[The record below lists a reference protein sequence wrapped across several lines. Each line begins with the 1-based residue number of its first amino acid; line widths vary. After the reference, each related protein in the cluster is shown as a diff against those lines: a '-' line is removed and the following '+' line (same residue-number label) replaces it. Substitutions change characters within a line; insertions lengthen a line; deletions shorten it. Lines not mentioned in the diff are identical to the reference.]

1 MTISGS
7 TVYVVDDDASVR
19 DSVLALVKA
28 KGLIGKGFSS
38 AEEFLSFKSFQQ
50 PACVVMDIR
59 MPGSLSG
66 LDLQQHMAE
75 TGHPLPVVMVTGYAD
90 VAMAVRAMQNGA
102 VTFLQKPCSDQE
114 LWQGIQLA
122 LEKGTSNYALNK
134 QKGEIDV
141 RLATLTDDEQEVLTK
156 ILDGHPNKKIA
167 ADLDIGLRTVELR
180 RSNIM
185 KKMVANSL
193 PELVRMCIL
202 AGKFQSDTKG

>member
-1 MTISGS
+1 MTIPPA

-19 DSVLALVKA
+19 DSVLALVKS
-28 KGLIGKGFSS
+28 KGLTSRGFSS
-38 AEEFLSFKSFQQ
+38 AEEFLLFTEIQQ

-59 MPGSLSG
+59 MPGMSG
-66 LDLQQHMAE
+66 LDLQQQMA
-75 TGHPLPVVMVTGYAD
+75 TSGNPLPVVMVTGYAD

-122 LEKGTSNYALNK
+122 LEKGSSDYASQK
-134 QKGEIDV
+134 QRQEIES
-141 RLATLTDDEQEVLTK
+141 RLATLSDDEQGVLQK
-156 ILDGHPNKKIA
+156 ILEGHPNKKVA

-185 KKMVANSL
+185 KKMLANSH
-193 PELVRMCIL
+193 PELVRMCML
-202 AGKFQSDTKG
+202 VGVFKPDPNG